1 VVDCEERIVHC
12 ADVGQQGDS
21 DMSYVVFKTD
31 DTRLV
36 RRSNGAETF
45 KTEAAA
51 KAFVTRYLD
60 ASRYTVSRS
69 EDYYGKIEATVE
81 RVNLMSGQTYRE
93 SINTPG
99 YMSPASES
107 YWSM

>member
-1 VVDCEERIVHC
+1 MVDLGRKILHCVHI
-12 ADVGQQGDS
+12 GQQGDS
-21 DMSYVVFKTD
+21 AMSYVVFRTA

-36 RRSNGAETF
+36 RRANGSETF
-45 KTEAAA
+45 ATAAAA
-51 KAFVTRYLD
+51 KAFVTRYLNP
-60 ASRYTVSRS
+60 AHYTVVSAA
-69 EDYYGKIEATVE
+69 DYYGKIEATVE
-81 RVNLMSGQTYRE
+81 RVNLMTGQKYRE

>member
-1 VVDCEERIVHC
+1 
-12 ADVGQQGDS
+12 
-21 DMSYVVFKTD
+21 MTYVVYRNT

-36 RRSNGAETF
+36 RRANGSETF

-51 KAFVTRYLD
+51 RAHVTCYLD
-60 ASRYTVSRS
+60 ASRYAVALSV
-69 EDYYGKIEATVE
+69 DYYGQIERQVE
-81 RVNLMSGQTYRE
+81 RVNLMTGQTYWE
-93 SINTPG
+93 SINTPA